1 MIQQIS
7 EEQYRLLINNRTL
20 FKNIK
25 HIKKEKNKIYIS
37 FEKDTSDKQKYQILK
52 NNNYYLPIQYRW
64 VDMSYENHN
73 IIINPTNPNII
84 GYSYSDG
91 TFNSKNKAIY
101 EYFERL
107 CCFTP
112 PTLIYDKPKGYQIDY
127 DQLGIDWS
135 NSETVKSFV

>member
-64 VDMSYENHN
+64 VDMSYEYN
-73 IIINPTNPNII
+73 
-84 GYSYSDG
+84 
-91 TFNSKNKAIY
+91 NKPY
-101 EYFERL
+101 
-107 CCFTP
+107 
-112 PTLIYDKPKGYQIDY
+112 
-127 DQLGIDWS
+127 
-135 NSETVKSFV
+135 